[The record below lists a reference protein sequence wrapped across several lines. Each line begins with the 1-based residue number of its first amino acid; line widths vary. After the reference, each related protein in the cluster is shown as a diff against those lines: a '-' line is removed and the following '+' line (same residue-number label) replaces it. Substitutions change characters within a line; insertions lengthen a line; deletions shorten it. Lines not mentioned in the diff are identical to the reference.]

1 MGHSTSNLKIEWKDR
16 MLYEDIMV
24 YKNKQT
30 LAKGTDTGVREA
42 DSSFG
47 LSGDGMSTAT
57 ARLAIDRKV
66 RKKLLEDYDL
76 LELENKGRYYAA
88 KAYTNDRRWLTELL
102 IDKQTGSIQVVNRM
116 DTRRGKG
123 C

>member
-1 MGHSTSNLKIEWKDR
+1 MLKKDT
-16 MLYEDIMV
+16 MV
-24 YKNKQT
+24 DNNRQT
-30 LAKGTDTGVREA
+30 PAKGTDTGASET
-42 DSSFG
+42 DSSLG

-88 KAYTNDRRWLTELL
+88 KAYIKDGRWLTELL
-102 IDKQTGSIQVVNRM
+102 IDKQSGSIQVVNRM
-116 DTRRGKG
+116 DTRRGKVH
-123 C
+123 

>member
-1 MGHSTSNLKIEWKDR
+1 MGHNTSNLKIGWKDR
-16 MLYEDIMV
+16 ILKEDTMGDI
-24 YKNKQT
+24 NKQT
-30 LAKGTDTGVREA
+30 PTKGKDTGATEA

-57 ARLAIDRKV
+57 ARLAMDRKV

-88 KAYTNDRRWLTELL
+88 KAYTKDRRWLTELL
-102 IDKQTGSIQVVNRM
+102 IDKQSGSIQVVNRM
-116 DTRRGKG
+116 DTRSGKVH
-123 C
+123 